1 MKAEH
6 SRRTT
11 KMQSSEILRYRR
23 ILELAREDG
32 VRSLDRLGSGTGT
45 VHSQYPKDV
54 GERGITSLSDE
65 SRSQQGRERRLMVR
79 MIEAAL
85 ARIQQGVFGVCAAC
99 GDEITP
105 RRLDALPWAEYCL
118 RCQEGFEQG
127 KEMRYS
133 SIEANPPVNLRR
145 AG

>member
-6 SRRTT
+6 SRRTR
-11 KMQSSEILRYRR
+11 KVQSLDILRYRR
-23 ILELAREDG
+23 ILELARKDG
-32 VRSLDRLGSGTGT
+32 IRSLDRLGSGTRT
-45 VHSQYPKDV
+45 VHSQYPKDI
-54 GERGITSLSDE
+54 GERGITSLSEE
-65 SRSQQGRERRLMVR
+65 SRFQQSRERRLIVR

-85 ARIQQGVFGVCAAC
+85 ARIQQGVFGVCVGC

-127 KEMRYS
+127 KEMGYS